1 MYVFWLPTRYEG
13 RFLCKSYTRAFANR
27 PNSQVFVTVDALI
40 FTLISLVP
48 QLIKRFGCCSDGE
61 TAAGGPNGE
70 LCDERREC
78 KNDHSPFG
86 CCPDG
91 FTFAQGPKKQ
101 GCFSCPPEVRF

>member
-1 MYVFWLPTRYEG
+1 MYVFGLRTGTKVGFY
-13 RFLCKSYTRAFANR
+13 ANR
-27 PNSQVFVTVDALI
+27 TLVQIVQTLTVDALI
-40 FTLISLVP
+40 FMLISLVP

-61 TAAGGPNGE
+61 TAAGGPKGE
-70 LCDERREC
+70 LCDERRDC
-78 KNDHSPFG
+78 KSDHSPFG